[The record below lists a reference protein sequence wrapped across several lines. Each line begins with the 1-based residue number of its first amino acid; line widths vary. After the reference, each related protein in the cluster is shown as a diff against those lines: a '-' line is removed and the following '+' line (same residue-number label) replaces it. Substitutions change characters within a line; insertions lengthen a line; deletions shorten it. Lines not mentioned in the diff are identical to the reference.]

1 MCQRNKLP
9 CFIFEGCGKAQEN
22 TLWKLSD
29 NTPQAGPRQPHIP
42 LYHTKTAH
50 EDFFKKRSLCSS
62 LVVPLLQLVHVSIS
76 TSIPTSSFQGLQ
88 HIRPHQQDP
97 SVHCAAT
104 VPLHPAYLHL
114 LMQAAVPKR
123 KIRRPGGGFW
133 LKIRQE
139 HIAQALI
146 LSCCLKTET
155 TKTESHS
162 PSRNMDFNW
171 TFLFCS

>member
-1 MCQRNKLP
+1 MEAVRQHSPSRA
-9 CFIFEGCGKAQEN
+9 KAATHPTVPHKN
-22 TLWKLSD
+22 S
-29 NTPQAGPRQPHIP
+29 PRG
-42 LYHTKTAH
+42 
-50 EDFFKKRSLCSS
+50 FFLKKGSLCSS

-171 TFLFCS
+171 TFLLCS